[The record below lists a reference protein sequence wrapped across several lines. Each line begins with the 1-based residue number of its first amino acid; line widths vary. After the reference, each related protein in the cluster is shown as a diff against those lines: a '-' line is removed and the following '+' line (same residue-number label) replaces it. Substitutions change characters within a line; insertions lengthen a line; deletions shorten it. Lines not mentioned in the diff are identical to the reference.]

1 MEAINYRKV
10 LVVDDDRLLAYVIQA
25 ILEGEGYEV
34 RTASDGEEGYSTCLH
49 FRPDIVVADIW
60 MPRKS
65 GLEMMEQIRTQR
77 PEIKTIYMS
86 GELNQA
92 RLRLD
97 EERKK
102 FRISVLR
109 KPFSREEL
117 TKLIFNVS
125 GGESAQDYQ
134 KERRKHV

>member
-1 MEAINYRKV
+1 MGTINYRKV
-10 LVVDDDRLLAYVIQA
+10 LVVDDDRLLGYVIQA
-25 ILEGEGYEV
+25 ILEGEGFEV
-34 RTASDGEEGYSTCLH
+34 RTASDGEEGYSTCLL
-49 FRPDIVVADIW
+49 FRPEIVVADIW

-97 EERKK
+97 EEQKK
-102 FRISVLR
+102 FCISILK

-117 TKLIFNVS
+117 TRLIFEVC
-125 GGESAQDYQ
+125 GEGSAQNYQ
-134 KERRKHV
+134 RERRKHA